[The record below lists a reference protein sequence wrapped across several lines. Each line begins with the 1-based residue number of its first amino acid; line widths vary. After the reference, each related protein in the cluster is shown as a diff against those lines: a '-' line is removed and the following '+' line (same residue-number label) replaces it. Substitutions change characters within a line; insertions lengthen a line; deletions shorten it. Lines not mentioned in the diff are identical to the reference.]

1 MIILEGPDNVGKTV
15 AAKKLVGMV
24 PGGHYVH
31 YSKPPDGF
39 DYWFDYLKD
48 LNPGVVLDR
57 FHLGAIAYGTILG
70 GHEHTV
76 SRVQWAC
83 LMRMLRYMGAMTV
96 IMYDSNEE
104 SYCKRV
110 AGTTREE
117 MYSAEKQKIVNRVY
131 RTLATAHIETGVPY
145 CDLRY
150 DLAEH
155 GFPTDETLQ
164 SWIDAQKDM
173 A

>member
-15 AAKKLVGMV
+15 AAKKLVEMT
-24 PGGHYVH
+24 GGHYVH

-48 LNPGVVLDR
+48 LTPGVILDR

-83 LMRMLRYMGAMTV
+83 LMRMLRYMGALTV

-104 SYCKRV
+104 KYKERV
-110 AGTTREE
+110 ASTTREE
-117 MYSAEKQKIVNRVY
+117 MYSAEKQKLVNRVY
-131 RTLATAHIETGVPY
+131 QTMATSEIEPGVPY

-150 DLAEH
+150 DLAQH
-155 GFPTDETLQ
+155 GFVNEFTMA
-164 SWIDAQKDM
+164 SWIEAQKRM